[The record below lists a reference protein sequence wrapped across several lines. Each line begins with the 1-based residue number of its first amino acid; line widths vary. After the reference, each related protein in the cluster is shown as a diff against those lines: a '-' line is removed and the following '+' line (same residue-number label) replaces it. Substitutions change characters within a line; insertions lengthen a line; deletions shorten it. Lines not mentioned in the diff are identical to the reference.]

1 MSVSTKFATFGAL
14 FAALWLPVSHA
25 EKKTVCTITVNSP
38 DEKETFR
45 KWLPKDQY
53 QFVELVEK
61 GRDDWLGSSCQ
72 KGIQC
77 DALIISGHF
86 NAGETFYSDNIA
98 RDDHLRVDELER
110 ASCSNSCPGLFA
122 KLKEVYLF
130 GCESLNPDATKYQSA
145 YGESGRERM
154 RRLFGNV
161 PAIYGFSGAAPVGAT
176 AGALLSRYFGSGGG
190 AEIATGRPNPR
201 LLRQFSFNH
210 MVSVTG
216 IRDSDPSARH
226 RYEVCQFYDERF
238 SAAKKLEFVHGL
250 LRRGPRDARVFF
262 ERIEK
267 LWSSFTDEERRSPAF
282 IRALNE
288 LSADSAS
295 RDRFLAAARDSGR
308 PELRARMVKLAAALA
323 WLSPSEERGEYIRMV
338 SDLISRDAMGFAE
351 VDVVCSLNRNHELDS
366 DVARSSLAS
375 SRPRKVSDAAAMACL
390 GDQGAHAQV
399 LRALS
404 SASDRDVQIAQ
415 VYLRNR
421 PLTDPGELRS
431 VAIGIARMPPAGV
444 QVRALDT
451 LARLNIADREVLEEL
466 ARAFAGARS
475 ASVQRAIAEVFIRSD
490 QKLIPKRE
498 LVSTLR
504 QHRIKSSGGEDLIDV
519 LIRRLQS

>member
-1 MSVSTKFATFGAL
+1 MHSSSKIAVAAAAV
-14 FAALWLPVSHA
+14 AALWIPASHA
-25 EKKTVCTITVNSP
+25 EKKTVCTITVNSS
-38 DEKETFR
+38 DEKEAFR

-61 GRDDWLGSSCQ
+61 GRDDWLRTSCQ
-72 KGIQC
+72 RGIQC

-98 RDDHLRVDELER
+98 KEDHLRVDELER

-161 PAIYGFSGAAPVGAT
+161 AAIYGFSGAAPVGAT

-210 MVSVTG
+210 MVAVSGV
-216 IRDSDPSARH
+216 RDSDPAAQH
-226 RYEVCQFYDERF
+226 RYEVCQFYDERS

-250 LRRGPRDARVFF
+250 LRRGPRESRVFF

-267 LWSSFTDEERRSPAF
+267 LWSAFGDEERQSPAF
-282 IRALNE
+282 TRALAEISVDNT
-288 LSADSAS
+288 A
-295 RDRFLAAARDSGR
+295 RDRFLAVARESDR
-308 PELRARMVKLAAALA
+308 PEVRARMVKLAAGLA

-351 VDVVCSLNRNHELDS
+351 VDVVCALNRNHDLDA
-366 DVARSSLAS
+366 DVTRSSLAS
-375 SRPRKVSDAAAMACL
+375 LRAGKVSNAAALACL
-390 GDQGAHAQV
+390 GDKEAHAQV

-404 SASDRDVQIAQ
+404 SPNDRDVQVAQ

-421 PLTDPGELRS
+421 PLTDQTELRS
-431 VAIGIARMPPAGV
+431 VAMGIARMSSAGV

-451 LARLNIADREVLEEL
+451 LARFNIADREIFEEL

-475 ASVQRAIAEVFIRSD
+475 AQIQRAIAEVFIRSD
-490 QKLIPKRE
+490 QKLIARQQ

-504 QHRIKSSGGEDLIDV
+504 QHRIRSSGGEDLIDV